1 MSKCTS
7 LQQARV
13 PVAGCLIA
21 IVLSR
26 PWEPAV
32 LDALA
37 AWTEQHLRRET
48 LRFGCD
54 CCELVLTAD
63 ARLDEGML
71 YADDPFDGL
80 DSDDEGSDDN
90 TSAAPTADHCGTTR
104 GSGLDM
110 PADEMIVH
118 QDTTGATFCWPAAL
132 ALSNFLL
139 EHKALIR
146 GKRVL
151 EIGAG
156 LGLPG
161 ICCAHALQPAAV
173 LLTDGSAPAVS
184 RLSDNVAS
192 NPCPSIVVKTAQVQ
206 WSEEAGKLLVQ
217 SFKPDVVIAA
227 DVAYPFKDNSC
238 LLHMLGGL
246 LNTDCG
252 DSDGAAPQV
261 LLGYGWRDLKGGQ
274 SFVQQLEARFSVV
287 ELCRIDPPSELAS
300 GGDTGVAIS
309 VFVITKAAQD
319 AALVGDLASE
329 TLRETLQVETLAH
342 FATSVSA
349 MNAKQTFVTQLTYT
363 QPCTG
368 KVKSQM

>member
-1 MSKCTS
+1 M
-7 LQQARV
+7 AVIR
-13 PVAGCLIA
+13 CLSA
-21 IVLSR
+21 NVLCR
-26 PWEPAV
+26 PWDAAV
-32 LDALA
+32 LAGIA

-48 LRFGCD
+48 LRFSCD
-54 CCELVLTAD
+54 VCELVLRAD

-71 YADDPFDGL
+71 YVDDPFDDL
-80 DSDDEGSDDN
+80 DSDDESSEDSA
-90 TSAAPTADHCGTTR
+90 SAASAADNCGTSR
-104 GSGLDM
+104 GSGLDL

-139 EHKALIR
+139 EHKAFIR

-192 NPCPSIVVKTAQVQ
+192 NPCTSTEVKTAQVQ
-206 WSEEAGKLLVQ
+206 WSEEAGRVLVQ

-227 DVAYPFKDNSC
+227 DVAYPFKDNSS

-246 LNTDCG
+246 LNTNCG
-252 DSDGAAPQV
+252 DSDRAAPQV

-274 SFVQQLEARFSVV
+274 SFVQQLEARFTVV

-300 GGDTGVAIS
+300 GGDAGVAIS
-309 VFVITKAAQD
+309 VFVITKVAQD
-319 AALVGDLASE
+319 TALVGDLADE
-329 TLRETLQVETLAH
+329 PLHETLAH
-342 FATSVSA
+342 LATSVVA
-349 MNAKQTFVTQLTYT
+349 LNAKQTFTTQVACAQLCAGTSDS
-363 QPCTG
+363 P
-368 KVKSQM
+368 M